1 MLDRVREAMFA
12 TLMPWLPDATILD
25 LFAGSGSLGLEALS
39 RGARSAR
46 MVERHAPTIALLRE
60 NVAALGLDDEATV
73 VRGDAL
79 ADTSWGDGAV
89 TYDLVFMDPPYVLVE
104 APETRRPTLAALSTL
119 VRTRLA
125 LDGYLVLHAPR
136 GLLDDADFGE
146 GLSVARREY
155 GTNALWYVQAEP
167 RLRLGSG

>member
-12 TLMPWLPDATILD
+12 TLVPWLPDATILD

-39 RGARSAR
+39 RGARSVR

-60 NVAALGLDDEATV
+60 NVTALGLGDKATV

-89 TYDLVFMDPPYVLVE
+89 TYDLVFMDPPYALVE
-104 APETRRPTLAALSTL
+104 APETRRPTLAALSIL
-119 VRTRLA
+119 ARTRAA

-136 GLLDDADFGE
+136 GFLHDADFGE
-146 GLSVARREY
+146 GLSLAQREY
-155 GTNALWYVQAEP
+155 GSSALWYV
-167 RLRLGSG
+167 RRD